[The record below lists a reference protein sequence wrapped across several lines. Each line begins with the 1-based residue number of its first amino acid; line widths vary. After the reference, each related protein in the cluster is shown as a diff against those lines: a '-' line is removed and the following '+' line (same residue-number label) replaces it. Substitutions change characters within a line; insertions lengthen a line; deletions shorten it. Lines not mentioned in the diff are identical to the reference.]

1 MKIICDSCQTKYSI
15 ADEKVRG
22 KVFKIK
28 CKKCSHIIVVRGT
41 AADEASAAP
50 QVDEK
55 ETKVFDYSGYDSP
68 RDAAAA
74 MAAGGGGGDEAV
86 WHLVIDSEQIGPLT
100 RAEVIDRYDAG
111 QIDTESYIWRE
122 GFGDWQRLASVE
134 DFAALA
140 QASGRGV
147 AASAGAAAVAGL
159 GNDGHPAPDDS
170 VAGMFGGPAFDDGGA
185 AQSDPADL
193 FAAAA
198 GNTVGMGSDLFGG
211 GDDMHAGGD
220 DGGGGGGL
228 FGGMEA
234 GGGGGM
240 GASAQPAVDQQLT
253 GQRNENSVLFSLSNL
268 ASLASDAPKAA
279 PVSSP
284 SSQPGMAQAGGQEGS
299 GLIDIRSMAQVYLGD
314 KQSDMAMPGA
324 PAAPDDLP
332 VFSSGGFDGGAQVL
346 LPMGQPASNNKVLY
360 ALVGLIGALAIIAVV
375 LTIVILRGGDDKGDN
390 QVAANTGQTD
400 GADRGSVKPPDGTG
414 DDGKTAAGGTEGAD
428 GADDGK
434 TVAGGTDGVGA
445 DDGKDDDGKD
455 DDGKDDSASNS
466 TKSSSKSTKSTSKS
480 TKSSA
485 KSRRSSSRG
494 SKPSSKSSSD
504 DSGSKSSGSKEKCDE
519 VACLVDPSLPCCK
532 GSKKSSGG
540 SSKSSG
546 GGADSNLPE
555 RPGRSDISS
564 GVGKVRGRVQSCG
577 DKHGYKGTVTVKIG
591 IAGSGKVSGASANKG
606 SSAFQSCV
614 VSAVKKAR
622 FSKSQ
627 KGISVNYPFVFR

>member
-193 FAAAA
+193 FAAATTFTPA
-198 GNTVGMGSDLFGG
+198 ATTAAAV
-211 GDDMHAGGD
+211 AVC
-220 DGGGGGGL
+220 
-228 FGGMEA
+228 
-234 GGGGGM
+234 
-240 GASAQPAVDQQLT
+240 SAEWRPVAAVVWARPRSRPST
-253 GQRNENSVLFSLSNL
+253 N
-268 ASLASDAPKAA
+268 
-279 PVSSP
+279 SSP
-284 SSQPGMAQAGGQEGS
+284 
-299 GLIDIRSMAQVYLGD
+299 
-314 KQSDMAMPGA
+314 
-324 PAAPDDLP
+324 
-332 VFSSGGFDGGAQVL
+332 
-346 LPMGQPASNNKVLY
+346 
-360 ALVGLIGALAIIAVV
+360 
-375 LTIVILRGGDDKGDN
+375 
-390 QVAANTGQTD
+390 
-400 GADRGSVKPPDGTG
+400 
-414 DDGKTAAGGTEGAD
+414 
-428 GADDGK
+428 
-434 TVAGGTDGVGA
+434 
-445 DDGKDDDGKD
+445 
-455 DDGKDDSASNS
+455 DSA
-466 TKSSSKSTKSTSKS
+466 TKTRCC
-480 TKSSA
+480 
-485 KSRRSSSRG
+485 SR
-494 SKPSSKSSSD
+494 
-504 DSGSKSSGSKEKCDE
+504 
-519 VACLVDPSLPCCK
+519 
-532 GSKKSSGG
+532 
-540 SSKSSG
+540 
-546 GGADSNLPE
+546 
-555 RPGRSDISS
+555 
-564 GVGKVRGRVQSCG
+564 
-577 DKHGYKGTVTVKIG
+577 
-591 IAGSGKVSGASANKG
+591 
-606 SSAFQSCV
+606 
-614 VSAVKKAR
+614 
-622 FSKSQ
+622 
-627 KGISVNYPFVFR
+627 